1 MHKLVA
7 VSLVLLSLAVGCT
20 QDDQRP
26 PIGDPTPRPEETAPE
41 QVTLGGIHEH
51 LEALAEI
58 AIENDGTRAAGT
70 SGYEASTR
78 YVAGRL
84 EDAGYDVEL
93 QSFTIP
99 AFEQLEPSVLAA
111 KGVRPFRDG
120 RDIKAMLY
128 SGAGEVT
135 APLSVQ
141 SFDPEAVDRDGEGCE
156 GLPNFPAG
164 AVALLRPGPC
174 YFRDLVTNAS
184 DAGAV
189 AVIISFP
196 EYDKGHVLRPTLIT
210 PSGIDVPVL
219 AATDDVGRKLFAAG
233 EGTSVRLATDVASRD
248 AEVANVIAEGTTGAD
263 DEVIM
268 VGGHLDSV
276 VDGPGINDN
285 GSGVSTILEVA
296 EEFAGLDLERRL
308 RFGFWA
314 GEELGLL
321 GSTHYVDSLGDAT
334 DDIAAYLN
342 FDMLAS
348 PNYIH
353 YIYADQGPEGGEAI
367 TEAFEAY
374 FEAAG
379 APFEPIDLE
388 GRSDHGPFLSAG
400 IPVGGLYSGADDVK
414 TEAQEK
420 EFGGT
425 AGVQADPCYHLACD
439 GIENIDDG
447 SLEVMAAAIAEIVLD
462 FAGSRT
468 LLK

>member
-1 MHKLVA
+1 MRKLA
-7 VSLVLLSLAVGCT
+7 VGSLLFLSLAVACT

-26 PIGDPTPRPEETAPE
+26 PIGRPEDAAPK

-58 AIENDGTRAAGT
+58 AIKNDGTRAAGT
-70 SGYEASTR
+70 SGYEASAR

-99 AFEQLEPSVLAA
+99 AFEQLAPSTL
-111 KGVRPFRDG
+111 KPETLKPFRDG

-128 SGAGEVT
+128 SGAGEVS

-156 GLPNFPAG
+156 GLPGFPAG

-196 EYDKGHVLRPTLIT
+196 EYERGHVLRPTLIT
-210 PSGIDVPVL
+210 PAGIDVPVL

-233 EGTSVRLATDVASRD
+233 EGTTVRLTTEVSSQD

-268 VGGHLDSV
+268 IGGHLDSV

-296 EEFAGLDLERRL
+296 EEYAGLDLEHRL

-321 GSTHYVDSLGDAT
+321 GSTHYVESLGNAT

-348 PNYIH
+348 SNYIH

-374 FEAAG
+374 FEESD

-414 TEAQEK
+414 TEAQAK

-425 AGVQADPCYHLACD
+425 AGLQADPCYHLACD
-439 GIENIDDG
+439 DIENIDDA
-447 SLEVMAAAIAEIVLD
+447 SLELMAGAIADIVLGL
-462 FAGSRT
+462 AESREP
-468 LLK
+468 L

>member
-1 MHKLVA
+1 MRKLA
-7 VSLVLLSLAVGCT
+7 AGSLLFLLLALACT

-26 PIGDPTPRPEETAPE
+26 PIGRPEDAASG
-41 QVTLGGIHEH
+41 QVTLEGIHEH

-70 SGYEASTR
+70 SGYEASVEF
-78 YVAGRL
+78 VAGRL
-84 EDAGYDVEL
+84 EEAGYDVEL

-99 AFEQLEPSVLAA
+99 AFEQLAPSSLKAEGM
-111 KGVRPFRDG
+111 KPFRDG

-128 SGAGEVT
+128 SGAGDVT

-156 GLPNFPAG
+156 GLPGFPAG

-196 EYDKGHVLRPTLIT
+196 EYERGHVLRPTLIT
-210 PSGIDVPVL
+210 PAGIDVPVL

-233 EGTSVRLATDVASRD
+233 EGTTVRLKTEVASQD
-248 AEVANVIAEGTTGAD
+248 TEVANVIAEGTTGAD

-296 EEFAGLDLERRL
+296 EEYARLDLEHRL

-321 GSTHYVDSLGDAT
+321 GSTHYVDSLGSAT

-348 PNYIH
+348 SNYIH

-374 FEAAG
+374 FEDAG

-400 IPVGGLYSGADDVK
+400 VPIGGLYSGADDVK
-414 TEAQEK
+414 TEGQAE

-425 AGVQADPCYHLACD
+425 AGEQADPCYHLACD
-439 GIENIDDG
+439 DIENIDDS
-447 SLEVMAAAIAEIVLD
+447 SLELMAGAIAEIVLD
-462 FAGSRT
+462 LAESEGS
-468 LLK
+468 L

>member
-1 MHKLVA
+1 MRRLA
-7 VSLVLLSLAVGCT
+7 VGSLIFLSLAVACT
-20 QDDQRP
+20 QDEMRP
-26 PIGDPTPRPEETAPE
+26 PIGRPKDTAPE
-41 QVTLGGIHEH
+41 QVTLAGIHEH
-51 LEALAEI
+51 LEALARI

-70 SGYEASTR
+70 SGYEESVD

-84 EDAGYDVEL
+84 ENAGYDVEL

-99 AFEQLEPSVLAA
+99 AFEQHGPSSLKADGLKA
-111 KGVRPFRDG
+111 FRDG

-128 SGAGEVT
+128 SGAGDVT

-141 SFDPEAVDRDGEGCE
+141 SFDPKAVERDGEGCE

-189 AVIISFP
+189 AVVISFP
-196 EYDKGHVLRPTLIT
+196 EYEKGHVLRPTLIT
-210 PSGIDVPVL
+210 PAGIDVPVL

-233 EGTSVRLATDVASRD
+233 EGTKVQLTTEVSSQDV
-248 AEVANVIAEGTTGAD
+248 EVSNVIAEGTTGAD
-263 DEVIM
+263 DDVIM
-268 VGGHLDSV
+268 IGGHLDSV

-285 GSGVSTILEVA
+285 GSGVSTILELA
-296 EEFAGLDLERRL
+296 EEYAGLDLEHRL

-321 GSTHYVDSLGDAT
+321 GSTHYVDSLGDGAG
-334 DDIAAYLN
+334 DIAAYLN

-374 FEAAG
+374 FEDAG

-414 TEAQEK
+414 TEAQER

-425 AGVQADPCYHLACD
+425 AGDQADPCYHLACD
-439 GIENIDDG
+439 DIDNLDDA
-447 SLEVMAAAIAEIVLD
+447 SLELMAGAIAEIVLGLAESGD
-462 FAGSRT
+462 SFTG
-468 LLK
+468 